1 MCIVTKP
8 GRPQTNEDL
17 RGELETTEQ
26 IGIAGGRGK
35 TLLPNIVSL
44 LKSKDAAAAATDG
57 CVMPTEQVVG
67 NNNAGLVG
75 GETTKTTKETGDI
88 VEFQCPQA
96 RAASESAAVEITGEL
111 ATGRPTENVAL
122 PAVVSMS
129 TMTAS
134 NNGLAPGSI
143 MNIISS
149 THTISGSSFS
159 LVETASESDIIQ
171 QKKKKSSGKKK
182 KKRAMMV
189 DHTYHEHMNDL
200 PPGDA
205 IGSKKSGKSSGVTTR
220 SSVANRQGANVEQ
233 RQFRV
238 RARGGVQHPFPTK
251 LHQVLEDMEKN
262 GHENIMGWMP
272 HGRSFMVK
280 DPKEFVKD
288 YMPTYFNQHKLASFQ
303 RQLNLYGFKR
313 LTGEGPDRG
322 SYYHGKSLFCL
333 RCSNVLNLFLSFP
346 LVSPFL
352 SIPTITPQSSFSVVN
367 HTWAIR
373 LSESGSRAPGS
384 VRRQTLMASP
394 TSIGCHTVIATAG
407 SPLILGHIP
416 SQSLLPL
423 FLKKKPPRSLQA
435 AMATRTYMY
444 QPRIKWKLLLVVQN
458 PSRLLWRDPRLSFHR
473 RYLHLLARLP
483 CLRIPCQI

>member
-1 MCIVTKP
+1 MCIVTKH

-26 IGIAGGRGK
+26 IGIVGGRGK

-75 GETTKTTKETGDI
+75 AGETTKTTKENGDI

-96 RAASESAAVEITGEL
+96 RAASESAAVEIAGEL
-111 ATGRPTENVAL
+111 ATKPTENAAL

-143 MNIISS
+143 MNSISS

-159 LVETASESDIIQ
+159 LVETASESDIIPGQ

-205 IGSKKSGKSSGVTTR
+205 IDSKKPGKSSGVTTR
-220 SSVANRQGANVEQ
+220 SSVANRQGANVKQ

-238 RARGGVQHPFPTK
+238 RARGGVQHPFPAK
-251 LHQVLEDMEKN
+251 LHQELEEMEKN
-262 GHENIMGWMP
+262 GNENIMGWMP

-280 DPKEFVKD
+280 GPKEFVKD

-322 SYYHGKSLFCL
+322 SYYHGKSSFCL
-333 RCSNVLNLFLSFP
+333 RYSNVLNLYLSFQ

-352 SIPTITPQSSFSVVN
+352 CLFQPLLRR
-367 HTWAIR
+367 A
-373 LSESGSRAPGS
+373 LSP
-384 VRRQTLMASP
+384 
-394 TSIGCHTVIATAG
+394 
-407 SPLILGHIP
+407 
-416 SQSLLPL
+416 
-423 FLKKKPPRSLQA
+423 
-435 AMATRTYMY
+435 
-444 QPRIKWKLLLVVQN
+444 W
-458 PSRLLWRDPRLSFHR
+458 
-473 RYLHLLARLP
+473 
-483 CLRIPCQI
+483 

>member
-8 GRPQTNEDL
+8 SRPQTKDL

-26 IGIAGGRGK
+26 IGIVGGRGK
-35 TLLPNIVSL
+35 ALLPNIVSL

-67 NNNAGLVG
+67 GNNAGLVG
-75 GETTKTTKETGDI
+75 AGETTKTTKETGDI

-96 RAASESAAVEITGEL
+96 RAAPESAAAVEVTGEL
-111 ATGRPTENVAL
+111 ATKPTENAAL

-143 MNIISS
+143 MNISGS
-149 THTISGSSFS
+149 THTISGSPFS
-159 LVETASESDIIQ
+159 LVEPASESDIISGQ

-205 IGSKKSGKSSGVTTR
+205 IDSKKSGKSSGVTTR
-220 SSVANRQGANVEQ
+220 TSVANRQGANVEQ

-238 RARGGVQHPFPTK
+238 RARGGVQHPFPAK
-251 LHQVLEDMEKN
+251 LHQVLEEMEKN

-333 RCSNVLNLFLSFP
+333 RYSNVLNLYLSFP
-346 LVSPFL
+346 MV
-352 SIPTITPQSSFSVVN
+352 
-367 HTWAIR
+367 
-373 LSESGSRAPGS
+373 
-384 VRRQTLMASP
+384 
-394 TSIGCHTVIATAG
+394 
-407 SPLILGHIP
+407 
-416 SQSLLPL
+416 
-423 FLKKKPPRSLQA
+423 
-435 AMATRTYMY
+435 
-444 QPRIKWKLLLVVQN
+444 
-458 PSRLLWRDPRLSFHR
+458 
-473 RYLHLLARLP
+473 
-483 CLRIPCQI
+483 

>member
-8 GRPQTNEDL
+8 CRPQTKEDL

-26 IGIAGGRGK
+26 IGIVGGRGK

-57 CVMPTEQVVG
+57 CVVPIEQVVG
-67 NNNAGLVG
+67 DNNAGLVG
-75 GETTKTTKETGDI
+75 AGETTKTTKETGDI
-88 VEFQCPQA
+88 VEFQCHRA
-96 RAASESAAVEITGEL
+96 RAASESAAAEEIAGKF
-111 ATGRPTENVAL
+111 ATRSTENVAL

-134 NNGLAPGSI
+134 NNGFAPGST

-149 THTISGSSFS
+149 PHTTSGSSFS
-159 LVETASESDIIQ
+159 LVETASESDIIPGQ

-182 KKRAMMV
+182 KKQAMMV

-205 IGSKKSGKSSGVTTR
+205 IDSKKSGKSSGVTTR
-220 SSVANRQGANVEQ
+220 SSVANRQGANVDQ

-238 RARGGVQHPFPTK
+238 RARARGGVQHPFPAK
-251 LHQVLEDMEKN
+251 LHQVLEEMEKN

-333 RCSNVLNLFLSFP
+333 RYRNF
-346 LVSPFL
+346 
-352 SIPTITPQSSFSVVN
+352 
-367 HTWAIR
+367 
-373 LSESGSRAPGS
+373 
-384 VRRQTLMASP
+384 
-394 TSIGCHTVIATAG
+394 
-407 SPLILGHIP
+407 
-416 SQSLLPL
+416 
-423 FLKKKPPRSLQA
+423 
-435 AMATRTYMY
+435 
-444 QPRIKWKLLLVVQN
+444 
-458 PSRLLWRDPRLSFHR
+458 
-473 RYLHLLARLP
+473 
-483 CLRIPCQI
+483 